1 MAVTN
6 NKKLVKGVSL
16 IEIAVIDDNGV
27 TGAWIPTENVTDVIH
42 TANEDN
48 STPIIPD
55 DKYSPI
61 YIANTPGDPDTIEFS
76 MYDLGL
82 ETYAMMFNVEQ
93 NIATSLTTVLADRKE
108 PSLAIRLTT
117 EVVHGVKEIR
127 TYPNTQGAITY
138 VNNFNKEGLV
148 QLRAVCS
155 LLPFTSVGGKDA
167 IYMIQ
172 KAKADGTPINGTPAT
187 VSAGADSSVSA
198 NTVSLVGTASAAS
211 PKTISSTTW
220 SQVSGPNLAVLATP
234 NALTCAA
241 NGLITGVYK
250 FKLTVI
256 DSDGI
261 VTSATRQ
268 VTATVS

>member
-27 TGAWIPTENVTDVIH
+27 TGDWIPTENVTDVVH

-82 ETYAMMFNVEQ
+82 DTYAMMFNVEQ
-93 NIATSLTTVLADRKE
+93 DIATSTTTVLADRKE
-108 PSLAIRLTT
+108 PTLAIRLTT
-117 EVVHGVKEIR
+117 EAVHGIKEVR

-155 LLPFTSVGGKDA
+155 LLPFTSIGGKDA
-167 IYMIQ
+167 IYTIQ
-172 KAKADGTPINGTPAT
+172 KVKTDGSVINGVPPT
-187 VSAGADSSVSA
+187 VSAGADSTSSSDTKA
-198 NTVSLVGTASAAS
+198 LTGTATAAGS
-211 PKTISSTTW
+211 KTVASIQW
-220 SQVSGPNLAVLATP
+220 SQVSGPAAAGFSAPNSLTTNAT
-234 NALTCAA
+234 
-241 NGLITGVYK
+241 GLVTGTYV
-250 FKLTVI
+250 FKLLIV
-256 DSDGI
+256 DSDG
-261 VTSATRQ
+261 VTNTDTTQ
-268 VTATVS
+268 VVVTIP